1 MQFSRLK
8 SRSTNRRIS
17 RVLAAAVLAGVC
29 ATSIAPALS
38 AQSSSASDGPK
49 HAFTVNP
56 FFVLAGWVSGEYEQ
70 RVNNTL
76 TLGGG
81 FSYVDF
87 DDNRYTNFEL
97 KGRLYPN
104 ERAMRGF
111 EMAMSVG
118 VTHLNFDDNNFGND
132 CVFLLGSTTSSS
144 ASSECGTKRKAI
156 TTPAVGL
163 EFAYQWAL
171 GSTHR
176 TMLALG
182 GGGKRFLAS
191 KKELDGTSRVIPTF
205 RIGIGYGW

>member
-1 MQFSRLK
+1 MKFSRLK
-8 SRSTNRRIS
+8 FHLANRRIS
-17 RVLAAAVLAGVC
+17 QAATAAMFVGLVAS
-29 ATSIAPALS
+29 AAPLALS
-38 AQSSSASDGPK
+38 AQSSSSDGPK
-49 HAFTVNP
+49 HALTVNP

-87 DDNRYTNFEL
+87 DDNRYTNFEV

-111 EMAMSVG
+111 EMAMSIG
-118 VTHLNFDDNNFGND
+118 VTNLSFDDNNSND
-132 CVFLLGSTTSSS
+132 CVVFLESSSSS
-144 ASSECGTKRKAI
+144 AASECGTKRKAV

-171 GSTHR
+171 GSSHR

-191 KKELDGTSRVIPTF
+191 KKELDGTTRVIPTF

>member
-1 MQFSRLK
+1 MLFLRCTLHSVT
-8 SRSTNRRIS
+8 RSAARAVAAT
-17 RVLAAAVLAGVC
+17 VLATTLL
-29 ATSIAPALS
+29 TSSAPELL
-38 AQSSSASDGPK
+38 AQSSSTDGPK

-56 FFVLAGWVSGEYEQ
+56 FFVLAGWISGEYEH

-87 DDNRYTNFEL
+87 SDNRYTNFEV

-111 EMAMSVG
+111 EMGLSLG
-118 VTHLNFDDNNFGND
+118 VTNLSFDDDEFFD
-132 CVFLLGSTTSSS
+132 CAPSINGSSCE
-144 ASSECGTKRKAI
+144 APVRKTV